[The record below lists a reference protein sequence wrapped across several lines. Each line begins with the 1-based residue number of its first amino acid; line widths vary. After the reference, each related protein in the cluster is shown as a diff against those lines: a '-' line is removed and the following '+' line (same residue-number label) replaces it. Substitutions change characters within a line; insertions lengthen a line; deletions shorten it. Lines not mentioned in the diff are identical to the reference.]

1 MCAKVTLEKA
11 KIIIKKTPTN
21 NAKAQR
27 IFFYLQK
34 WLILS
39 IQAKLKIK

>member
-11 KIIIKKTPTN
+11 KIIKKKPTN